1 MDVVLGSPRG
11 YCAGVARALDIVELC
26 LERFGAPVYV
36 RHEIIHNP
44 HVVEELRTKGT
55 VFVDELDEVP
65 GGSTVIFSAH
75 GVAPS
80 VRAEAEARNLR
91 IIDAT
96 CPLVTKV
103 HMEAVK
109 YAREGYSIIL
119 VGHRGHDEVIGT
131 MGQVPEQTA
140 LVETV
145 EDARAVDVP
154 SPERVVALTQT
165 TLSVDDTAEII
176 SVLKDRFP
184 SLLTRNDICYA
195 TTNRQTTVKALA
207 GQVDLVLVVGANNSS
222 NSLRLRESAE
232 AAGLP
237 AYLVN
242 DPQDIDEAW
251 LQGTERIGIT
261 SGASTPEWLVDAV
274 VQRLQPRQVQNLAV
288 MDENVTF
295 VLPKELQ
302 PVVSEARSSSN

>member
-1 MDVVLGSPRG
+1 MNVVLGSPRG
-11 YCAGVARALDIVELC
+11 YCAGVVRALDIVELC

-36 RHEIIHNP
+36 RREIIHNP
-44 HVVEELRTKGT
+44 HVVNELRAKGT
-55 VFVDELDEVP
+55 IFVEELDEVP
-65 GGSTVIFSAH
+65 SGSTVIFSAH

-80 VRAEAEARNLR
+80 IWAAAQARKLR

-103 HMEAVK
+103 HMEAAK

-131 MGQVPEQTA
+131 MGQVPERTV
-140 LVETV
+140 LVETT

-154 SPERVVALTQT
+154 NPERVVALTQT
-165 TLSVDDTAEII
+165 TLSIDDTAEII
-176 SVLKDRFP
+176 AILKERFP
-184 SLLTRNDICYA
+184 GLLTRNDICYA
-195 TTNRQTTVKALA
+195 TTNRQSTVKSLTE
-207 GQVDLVLVVGANNSS
+207 QVDLVLVVGANNSS
-222 NSLRLRESAE
+222 NSLRLRETAE

-242 DPQDIDEAW
+242 DPEEIDEAW
-251 LQGTERIGIT
+251 LQGIECIGIT

-274 VQRLQPRQVQNLAV
+274 VQRLRPRQVRNLAV
-288 MDENVTF
+288 MEENVTF
-295 VLPKELQ
+295 VLPKELR
-302 PVVSEARSSSN
+302 PVVSVTESSSH

>member
-1 MDVVLGSPRG
+1 LG
-11 YCAGVARALDIVELC
+11 L
-26 LERFGAPVYV
+26 
-36 RHEIIHNP
+36 
-44 HVVEELRTKGT
+44 
-55 VFVDELDEVP
+55 
-65 GGSTVIFSAH
+65 
-75 GVAPS
+75 
-80 VRAEAEARNLR
+80 
-91 IIDAT
+91 IDAT

-103 HMEAVK
+103 LMVAVK

-119 VGHRGHDEVIGT
+119 VGLRGHVEVIGT

-154 SPERVVALTQT
+154 NPERVVALTQT
-165 TLSVDDTAEII
+165 TLSVDDTAGII
-176 SVLKDRFP
+176 GVLKGRFP

-207 GQVDLVLVVGANNSS
+207 GEVDLVLVVGANNSS
-222 NSLRLRESAE
+222 NSLRLREAAE

-288 MDENVTF
+288 MEENVTF

-302 PVVSEARSSSN
+302 PAVSVAESSSR

>member
-1 MDVVLGSPRG
+1 MNVVLGSPRG

-44 HVVEELRTKGT
+44 HVVNELRAKGT
-55 VFVDELDEVP
+55 IFVEELDEVP

-80 VRAEAEARNLR
+80 VWAAAQARKLR

-109 YAREGYSIIL
+109 YAREGYTIIL

-131 MGQVPEQTA
+131 MGQVPEQTV
-140 LVETV
+140 LVETT
-145 EDARAVDVP
+145 EDARTVDV
-154 SPERVVALTQT
+154 SHPERAVALTQT

-176 SVLKDRFP
+176 AILKERFP

-195 TTNRQTTVKALA
+195 TTNRQSTVKSLTE
-207 GQVDLVLVVGANNSS
+207 QVDLVLVVGANNSS
-222 NSLRLRESAE
+222 NSLRLRETAE

-242 DPQDIDEAW
+242 DPEEIDEAW
-251 LQGTERIGIT
+251 LQGIERIGIT

-274 VQRLQPRQVQNLAV
+274 VQRLRPRQVRNLAV
-288 MDENVTF
+288 MEENVTF
-295 VLPKELQ
+295 VLPKELR
-302 PVVSEARSSSN
+302 PVVSVTESSSH